1 MPVNVLAYAEL
12 FQQELDKQVVAGA
25 VTGFMEGNAGLVSYN
40 GGKTVRVP
48 KLNMDGLGDYDRTT
62 GFKNGAAS
70 LEFEP
75 FVMGQDRATS
85 FTLDAQDVNETN
97 FVASASNLMGEFQRV
112 KVIPEVDAFRL
123 SKIATLAIAKA
134 GNCVSYGYT
143 PVIADIL
150 TRIRADIASVQDVI
164 GTGVQLLVVMSIL
177 TLNVLENSSEIT
189 KQLQVGGL
197 CCMQPGTMTT
207 GANLDLEVTK
217 IDKCPIIEV
226 PSALMKT
233 AYVFADGSTNFGFTP
248 AVDAKNINWI
258 IMAQNTAIAVCKTDT
273 MRIFDPNT
281 NQNAVAWKLDYRKY
295 HDLFIMDNKYVT
307 LKVNIK
313 ETLV

>member
-1 MPVNVLAYAEL
+1 MPVNVLEYATL

-25 VTGFMEGNAGLVSYN
+25 VTGFMEGNAGLVSYS
-40 GGKTVRVP
+40 GGKTVKVP
-48 KLNMDGLGDYDRTT
+48 KISMDGLGDYDRNT
-62 GFKNGAAS
+62 GFKKGAAT

-85 FTLDAQDVNETN
+85 FSLDSQDVNETN

-143 PVIADIL
+143 PIATDIL
-150 TRIRADIASVQDVI
+150 TKIRADIAAVQDVI
-164 GTGVQLLVVMSIL
+164 GSGVQLLVVMSIL
-177 TLNVLENSSEIT
+177 TKNVLGNSTEIV
-189 KQLQVGGL
+189 KQLTVGGISPV
-197 CCMQPGTMTT
+197 QAGIMTT
-207 GANLDLEVTK
+207 GASIDLKVTM

-233 AYVFADGSTNFGFTP
+233 AFVFADGSTNFGFKV
-248 AVDAKNINWI
+248 ADDAKNINWI

-281 NQNAVAWKLDYRKY
+281 NQDADAWKLDYRKY

-313 ETLV
+313 EAAV